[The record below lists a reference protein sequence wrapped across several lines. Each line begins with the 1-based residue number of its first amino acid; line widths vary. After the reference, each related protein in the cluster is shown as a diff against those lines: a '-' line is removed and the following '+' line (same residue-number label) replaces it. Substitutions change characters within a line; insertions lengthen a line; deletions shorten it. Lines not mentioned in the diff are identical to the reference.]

1 MPKRHKHHKLLFPIL
16 SLIWVIVILSFSLQ
30 DGTRSSLQSGMITAT
45 IQSLLSSIGILIE
58 RQFLSFLIR
67 KAAHFTEFFTLGLL
81 LTQSSKDTQI
91 KLFLFLGFLVPLL
104 DESIQSFV
112 PGRAMTVMDMLID
125 ISGILFGIGFYTV
138 VAYIS
143 KKGQLL
149 EK

>member
-45 IQSLLSSIGILIE
+45 IQSLLSSIGIVIE

-67 KAAHFTEFFTLGLL
+67 KAAHFTEFFILGLL

-91 KLFLFLGFLVPLL
+91 KLFLILGFLVPLL